1 MSRGPEVPS
10 AQAYRLAEGRR
21 PANAA
26 AGPAVAAATVREQ
39 QLQRRESHRV
49 EQPVQIA
56 GRRAASIRPKS
67 PARNATS
74 RHRRSVVNVPEH
86 ELPVPVHTR
95 RVAARRRA
103 ESRGRRRLTLELPD
117 LALRQPDSYPAH
129 LGFRLCPGSS
139 LTEGLP
145 YRRIPRPYWEE
156 PLLNRCS
163 SPPRVMEVPRRSSR
177 RSAQSRS
184 AFRTSASP
192 PPTSTSA
199 RLAQISSPHQAS
211 IQLMPSHEF
220 ESDRVRRLV
229 RAIVLPPRRPLGRRR
244 SAERSR
250 AGLREHGAP
259 SAGPPHRDAGRD
271 ADVTLKVSSRPARPR
286 WPAEREGFEPS
297 THLSAR
303 TRFPVALL
311 RPLGHLSV
319 TGAPGCADDPVQ
331 LRAEAPHRHT
341 FGVPGRSNV
350 SGAMTCPS
358 DRKTRS

>member
-1 MSRGPEVPS
+1 MSGGPEVPS
-10 AQAYRLAEGRR
+10 AQAYRLEGRR

-163 SPPRVMEVPRRSSR
+163 SPPRVMESKEEQQAVGSESIGIPN
-177 RSAQSRS
+177 
-184 AFRTSASP
+184 SASP

-311 RPLGHLSV
+311 RPLGHLS
-319 TGAPGCADDPVQ
+319 
-331 LRAEAPHRHT
+331 
-341 FGVPGRSNV
+341 GRSL
-350 SGAMTCPS
+350 G
-358 DRKTRS
+358 